1 MNRKQRQK
9 RREERRRS
17 QYKPVSE
24 NERAIIRG
32 IFGPD
37 YYKRVIRV

>member
-17 QYKPVSE
+17 QYKPVGE
-24 NERAIIRG
+24 NERVIIRG
-32 IFGPD
+32 IFGTD